1 MIAGP
6 ALEGGIWTW
15 RGGEGNLRVAFTGRG
30 PRESRESTRDT
41 TALLALLE
49 AEPPRLAWAKQIH
62 SAVVLPAQPGLCGE
76 GDALTTNEA
85 GLALAIFTADC
96 VPVVLAGPEG
106 IAAVHAGWRGIAAEI
121 LPAALASVTTDLS
134 SWKAWIGPAIGPCC
148 YEVGEEVAAEVVAA
162 SAPEIAVPGP
172 NGRPHLD
179 LQKAARI
186 QLERLGVREIS
197 VAPGC
202 TRCEE
207 EKLWSYRRDGK
218 GGGRNVA
225 FIWKER

>member
-1 MIAGP
+1 MIEGP
-6 ALEGGIWTW
+6 SLEGGTWTW
-15 RGGEGNLRVAFTGRG
+15 RGGERKVRVAFTGRG
-30 PRESRESTRDT
+30 PERE
-41 TALLALLE
+41 AAAILALLE

-62 SAVVLPAQPGLCGE
+62 SATVLPARPGHCGE
-76 GDALTTNEA
+76 GDALTTSEA

-106 IAAVHAGWRGIAAEI
+106 IAAVHAGWRGIAAGI
-121 LPAALASVTTDLS
+121 LPTALASVTADPS

-148 YEVGEEVAAEVVAA
+148 YEVGEDVAEEVVAVSTA
-162 SAPEIAVPGP
+162 EIAVPGP

-179 LQKAARI
+179 LQKAARV

-197 VAPGC
+197 AALGC
-202 TRCEE
+202 TRCEQ
-207 EKLWSYRRDGK
+207 EKLWSYRREGK

-225 FIWKER
+225 FIWREVEPVS